1 MPSTDLGNQEASFPA
16 QPCPLLQVPVV
27 CPIFPRNTPPFGP
40 GSGRPREPRLRALRT
55 PRAAGA
61 RPARSRCPCLSTRM
75 PVAPGL
81 GCGRPGSKHH
91 RAASGGAGSPL
102 SPPRALPCE
111 REEEAGGRLRRGAAE
126 GSGSHNGRARA
137 AEPPAPRALAA
148 AAEAEPAQPPNPLPT
163 PGAGAA
169 PRPPRS
175 PPCTPPAAPCG
186 SAAPR
191 PSALTPRPQAV
202 PPFATTPG
210 PAGTIHTPHFPA
222 SAPPTSPPPA
232 RGSSLTLA
240 RPLEL
245 FSASPRM
252 TLPGSGSLPGPARP
266 GFWNNLGLPSCPLPL
281 KPHSVITTGA
291 PFGEG
296 PGGIESRRDL
306 KAPFLPR
313 DKGKRGASTPSP
325 KRILSLD

>member
-1 MPSTDLGNQEASFPA
+1 MARAAAARGNPDSARTALPALQVRGPHGCGARACQPACQSPRSWGAAAPAPSITA
-16 QPCPLLQVPVV
+16 QPAEEPGA
-27 CPIFPRNTPPFGP
+27 PR
-40 GSGRPREPRLRALRT
+40 
-55 PRAAGA
+55 A
-61 RPARSRCPCLSTRM
+61 RPAPY
-75 PVAPGL
+75 PVSARR
-81 GCGRPGSKHH
+81 RP
-91 RAASGGAGSPL
+91 
-102 SPPRALPCE
+102 
-111 REEEAGGRLRRGAAE
+111 AGGCGAAE

-191 PSALTPRPQAV
+191 PSALTPRLLAV
-202 PPFATTPG
+202 PSSATTPG

-222 SAPPTSPPPA
+222 SGLPTSPPPA
-232 RGSSLTLA
+232 RGRSLTLA

-281 KPHSVITTGA
+281 KPHSVITPGA

-325 KRILSLD
+325 QENPVS